1 MAEAGGGGGGRK
13 VEVILL
19 AEQHGSYMCSMKNID
34 ILGKYISNTL
44 KRLKNKDAVIRST
57 LLFSEGRGINEC
69 YTALQFPDERI
80 MIEHGAEQT
89 KLEQIDKFS
98 LLLELLD
105 ISALGEDL
113 GADPSGKKLNALWFV
128 NRAQNDGFNQ
138 LLETIPN
145 GKRLYTELVMS
156 SMMHR
161 AEEYNT
167 KLTAFCNLILEHF
180 LSDGG
185 DEHLREIITRIHD
198 APLAVRNPVLKG
210 VYVELRNARDAN
222 IISRISARVD
232 AEPHVQTVFLIIGA
246 AHYPNMVRLIEASPN
261 LRLSP
266 LSNATY
272 RGGKSRRRRRRRRQ
286 TRRRR
291 TASGSSN

>member
-1 MAEAGGGGGGRK
+1 MAAAAAGGGGGGRK

-19 AEQHGSYMCSMKNID
+19 AEKHGSMTCSMKNVR
-34 ILGKYISNTL
+34 ILNDYLINTF
-44 KRLKNKDAVIRST
+44 KRLKDKDAVFRSS
-57 LLFSEGRGINEC
+57 LLFSEGRGVNEC
-69 YTALQFPDERI
+69 YTVLRFPLDRI
-80 MIEHGAEQT
+80 IIEHGAEQT
-89 KLEQIDKFS
+89 KQEQIDKFS
-98 LLLELLD
+98 LLLQLLD
-105 ISALGEDL
+105 VSALGEDL
-113 GADPSGKKLNALWFV
+113 GSDPTGKKINALWFV
-128 NRAQNDGFNQ
+128 DKAQNDGFKS
-138 LLETIPN
+138 LLESIPN

-180 LSDGG
+180 LSAGG
-185 DEHLREIITRIHD
+185 DEHLRGIITRIHD
-198 APLAVRNPVLKG
+198 TPLAERAPVLTELFN
-210 VYVELRNARDAN
+210 ELRNARDAN

-272 RGGKSRRRRRRRRQ
+272 RGGKSRRRRYRRRRH

-291 TASGSSN
+291 